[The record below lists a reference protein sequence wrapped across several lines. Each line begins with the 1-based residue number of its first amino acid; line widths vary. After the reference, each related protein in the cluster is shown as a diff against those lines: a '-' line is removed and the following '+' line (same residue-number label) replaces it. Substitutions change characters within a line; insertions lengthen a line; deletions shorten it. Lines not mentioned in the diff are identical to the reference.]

1 MSTTLSR
8 AGRSGFHT
16 IKEAA
21 WILGV
26 DSSKIFQAI
35 RTGALPA
42 VRRRSQLLVPATALQ
57 RLLGGAP

>member
-1 MSTTLSR
+1 MSKKSSR
-8 AGRSGFHT
+8 ADEPAYYSIR
-16 IKEAA
+16 EAA

-26 DSSKIFQAI
+26 PPSTISRAI

-42 VRRRSQLLVPATALQ
+42 VWRRSRLVVPASAVR

>member
-1 MSTTLSR
+1 MNTTVSR
-8 AGRSGFHT
+8 AGRTDFLT

-26 DSSKIFQAI
+26 EQTLICRAI

-42 VRRRSQLLVPATALQ
+42 VHRRSRLVVPAAALQ

>member
-1 MSTTLSR
+1 MSATLSR
-8 AGRSGFHT
+8 AGRSGFLT

-26 DSSKIFQAI
+26 DSSKISRAI
-35 RTGALPA
+35 RTGELPA
-42 VRRRSQLLVPATALQ
+42 VRRRSQLVVPAVALQ

>member
-8 AGRSGFHT
+8 AGRSRFHT

-26 DSSKIFQAI
+26 DSSKISQAI

-42 VRRRSQLLVPATALQ
+42 VRRRSQLVVPATALR

>member
-1 MSTTLSR
+1 MNTTVSR
-8 AGRSGFHT
+8 AGRSDFHT

-26 DSSKIFQAI
+26 DKSLVSRAI
-35 RTGALPA
+35 RTGTLPA
-42 VRRRSQLLVPATALQ
+42 VRRHSRLVVPTAVLR

>member
-1 MSTTLSR
+1 MRTTTSR
-8 AGRSGFHT
+8 AGRSEFHT

-26 DSSKIFQAI
+26 EQSRICQAI

-42 VRRRSQLLVPATALQ
+42 VRRRSRLVVPAAALR

>member
-1 MSTTLSR
+1 MSTTISR
-8 AGRSGFHT
+8 AGRSDFHT

-26 DSSKIFQAI
+26 NQSWICRAI

-42 VRRRSQLLVPATALQ
+42 VRRRSRLVVPAAALQ

>member
-1 MSTTLSR
+1 MQTTMSR
-8 AGRSGFHT
+8 AGRSDFHT

-26 DSSKIFQAI
+26 EEFRISRAI
-35 RTGALPA
+35 RTGTLPA
-42 VRRRSQLLVPATALQ
+42 VRRHSRLVVPAAALR

>member
-1 MSTTLSR
+1 MRTTVSR
-8 AGRSGFHT
+8 AGRSDFHT

-26 DSSKIFQAI
+26 DQSQISRAI
-35 RTGALPA
+35 RTGTLPS
-42 VRRRSQLLVPATALQ
+42 VRCHSRLVVPAAALR

>member
-8 AGRSGFHT
+8 ADRSGFHT

-26 DSSKIFQAI
+26 DSSKISRAI

-42 VRRRSQLLVPATALQ
+42 VRRRSQLVVPAAALQ